1 MKRIFALFLFSCF
14 LLFFAQNPKQ
24 ENVKYEKTKISPYVV
39 EAQEFQ
45 KKLNSEYLNPDETP
59 LRRDNFKNFKRHP
72 FFSIDINYRV
82 KAQLVRTNNAK
93 PFEIP
98 TSSGATQTYRE
109 YGKIYFKLEDK
120 HQVLTIYQNLRLIQM
135 EEYKNHLFLPFRD
148 ETNGKETYGGG
159 KYIDLEIPK
168 SNTIIVDFNKSY
180 QPYCA
185 YNAYD
190 YSCPIVPE
198 ENKLSISIKAG
209 VMYEDIYHH

>member
-1 MKRIFALFLFSCF
+1 MKKIFVLFLFGCF
-14 LLFFAQNPKQ
+14 TSFYAQNQKQ
-24 ENVKYEKTKISPYVV
+24 ENVKYGKTQISPYVV

-45 KKLNSEYLNPDETP
+45 KKLNAEYLNPNETP
-59 LRRDNFKNFKRHP
+59 LRGDHFKNFKEHP

-82 KAQLVRTNNAK
+82 EAQLVRTSNAK

-109 YGKIYFKLEDK
+109 YGKIYFELDGKY
-120 HQVLTIYQNLRLIQM
+120 QVLTIYQNLRLIQM
-135 EEYKNHLFLPFRD
+135 EKYKNRLFLPFRD
-148 ETNGKETYGGG
+148 KTNGKETYGGG

-180 QPYCA
+180 HPYCA
-185 YNAYD
+185 YNAYN
-190 YSCPIVPE
+190 YSCPIVPK
-198 ENKLSISIKAG
+198 ENFLSIKIEAG